1 MRGHARVHLPALSGI
16 RRLWLEGEYRPHP
29 EVRGLEASLPRL
41 RITLGGRRLPP
52 PPPAPGPWR
61 IELPWPSTVPDG
73 GIDLE
78 LNLLD
83 VASTNTLAWLARIT
97 SAQGI
102 QRFRAQ
108 NKNRQ
113 LRIRRRTMDDGEVI
127 YDFSDRQGPF
137 SLAFARRHH
146 EFGVNIA
153 GFLTADL
160 GVGESARCM
169 VRAADA
175 AALKTTL
182 IDLRLP
188 CKNRRGDLSF
198 ADRLAVTATY
208 PISIIHLDPP
218 ASRDLDHHQG
228 RDFRAG
234 RYNIGYWAWELPE
247 FPDSWMRSFETFDE
261 IWCPSDFTREAIGFK
276 APVPVIT
283 MPHAIAFER
292 PTEPVEALR
301 IRLGLPV
308 TGFLFLVLYDL
319 NSYSERKNPRAAIE
333 AFRRSGL
340 ANRGARLVVKVHS
353 TVGNEA
359 DLARLRADLADL
371 PDAVLLTETFSRQ
384 DLSAL
389 EAACDCYVSLH
400 RAEGFGLAVA
410 ECMYLGK
417 PVITTD
423 WSATKEFACDATA
436 LPVRVKLIALDRS
449 HGPYARGQIWAD
461 PDVDHAAEQMQR
473 IASNPALQASLG
485 RAARQRIEERFS
497 PALIGDRYRRRLEAV
512 AMNASATSLPP

>member
-1 MRGHARVHLPALSGI
+1 VHLPALSGVG
-16 RRLWLEGEYRPHP
+16 RLWLEGEYRPHP
-29 EVRGLEASLPRL
+29 EVRGLEKSLPRL
-41 RITLGGRRLPP
+41 LITLGGRRLPP
-52 PPPAPGPWR
+52 PPPVPGPWR
-61 IELPWPSTVPDG
+61 IEVPWPTAVPAG
-73 GIDLE
+73 GVDLE
-78 LNLLD
+78 LNLQD
-83 VASTNTLAWLARIT
+83 VAGTNTLAWLARIT
-97 SAQGI
+97 GARAL

-113 LRIRRRTMDDGEVI
+113 LRIRRLTTGDGEVI

-175 AALKTTL
+175 AGLKTTL

-198 ADRLAVTATY
+198 ADRLAESATY
-208 PISIIHLDPP
+208 PINLVHLDPP

-247 FPDSWMRSFETFDE
+247 FPDTWMRSFEIFDE
-261 IWCPSDFTREAIGFK
+261 IWCPSDFTRDAIGFK

-283 MPHAIAFER
+283 MPHAIAFDR

-301 IRLGLPV
+301 ARLRLPV
-308 TGFLFLVLYDL
+308 AAFLFLVLYDL

-340 ANRGARLVVKVHS
+340 ATRGARLVVKVHS
-353 TVGNEA
+353 TLGNEA
-359 DLARLRADLADL
+359 DLERLRADLADL

-423 WSATKEFACDATA
+423 WSATKEFACEETA
-436 LPVRVKLIALDRS
+436 LPVRMKMIALDRS

-461 PDVDHAAEQMQR
+461 PDIDHAAEQMRR
-473 IASNPALQASLG
+473 IASDPGLQARLG
-485 RAARQRIEERFS
+485 RAARLRIEERFS
-497 PALIGDRYRRRLEAV
+497 PTLIGDRYRRRLEAV
-512 AMNASATSLPP
+512 AMQTSAPSSQP